1 MDDLTNQL
9 NKILSDPQ
17 SMAQIE
23 SIMGS
28 LGLNNS
34 QNNEQNNN
42 QNDNQNNEYNNS
54 QNQVSSQTQSSSA
67 QQNSNFI
74 PNSDM
79 INMLSSLAPLLN
91 QMKTE
96 DNSTRLL
103 TALKPMISDERGTK
117 VDQALK
123 ILQLMKVFP
132 MLKDSGML
140 SNILGGLF

>member
-28 LGLNNS
+28 LGLNN
-34 QNNEQNNN
+34 N
-42 QNDNQNNEYNNS
+42 
-54 QNQVSSQTQSSSA
+54 A
-67 QQNSNFI
+67 QNSTPQTPPVQTAPPPPNNAI
-74 PNSDM
+74 PNADM
-79 INMLSSLAPLLN
+79 INMLGSLAPLLS

-103 TALKPMISDERGTK
+103 TALKPMISDERGAK
-117 VDQALK
+117 IDQALK

-132 MLKDSGML
+132 MLKESGML